1 MNPPSKPLSLAR
13 IHDVYNGTGEKRS
26 RPADPLVKSYKTT
39 NRFARDPEHTGVAPP
54 RPPVNGGRSRK

>member
-26 RPADPLVKSYKTT
+26 REAEPAGKSDQTT
-39 NRFARDPEHTGVAPP
+39 NRFARDPEHTGVAPQ
-54 RPPVNGGRSRK
+54 RPPVVGGRVKK